1 MKQSKPK
8 NQSHASMK
16 TDLTLE
22 SEEDSNDHSFHSSKS
37 DLIRVTES
45 INLVAEAFIDQQN
58 RSFPLF
64 EYDSE
69 EILSDRHISQCYFD
83 PLNEPELEDLSSE
96 NFCPKVPEIRL
107 NINAMS
113 NIELALETSYSWET
127 KNGQSCATEGKNDYF
142 NESIDRPN
150 GSSPDRLFLLE
161 LEPII
166 DLNDSGPECME
177 PMYAKEQRTC
187 ASQRMDIEDTLSH
200 SNSQSEILMKNLL
213 DQQSMNSRR
222 NSIESIQSEILNFCS
237 TQMTK
242 YKLCKNG
249 LESVTN
255 FLWEDFQSSDQPGY
269 SCSDLLCRTL
279 LDQFIAK
286 RQKAKPLRNEQL
298 IKKVLNY
305 SFKFLLKS
313 FRHTHFKE
321 SRISSSIVKQQ
332 FVESLTSDPQ
342 SFDQLCRPG
351 FRKTV
356 HSSSELLTYNTT
368 FFKRIGA
375 YPRFVEKLLH
385 AVNHFE
391 ALAESIFAK
400 EMREFCNALSVWLDS
415 NPQLDKG
422 QAVWMFFNGK
432 GKIKADR
439 LVKLPWTRS
448 QYRLASDLVR
458 GKLLK
463 FTASA

>member
-1 MKQSKPK
+1 MKQLKPK
-8 NQSHASMK
+8 NQSQASMK

-45 INLVAEAFIDQQN
+45 INLAAEAFIDQQN

-69 EILSDRHISQCYFD
+69 EILSDRHISHCYFD

-96 NFCPKVPEIRL
+96 NFCPKVSETRL

-127 KNGQSCATEGKNDYF
+127 KNGQSCANEGKNDYF
-142 NESIDRPN
+142 DESIHRPSE
-150 GSSPDRLFLLE
+150 SSPDRLFLLE

-166 DLNDSGPECME
+166 DLNMSGPEST
-177 PMYAKEQRTC
+177 EQIEFKDHPTC
-187 ASQRMDIEDTLSH
+187 ASQRMDLEDTLSQ
-200 SNSQSEILMKNLL
+200 SNSYSDVLMRHLL
-213 DQQSMNSRR
+213 DQQIMGSRR
-222 NSIESIQSEILNFCS
+222 NSIEGIQSDILYFCS

-242 YKLCKNG
+242 YKLCRQG
-249 LESVTN
+249 LESVTSL
-255 FLWEDFQSSDQPGY
+255 LWEDPNQPDRPGY
-269 SCSDLLCRTL
+269 ACPDSFCRSL
-279 LDQFIAK
+279 LDQFISK

-298 IKKVLNY
+298 IKKVLNF

-321 SRISSSIVKQQ
+321 SRVASAIIKQR
-332 FVESLTSDPQ
+332 FVESLTHDPQ
-342 SFDQLCRPG
+342 PFVQLCRPG

-356 HSSSELLTYNTT
+356 NVSHDLLTYNTT
-368 FFKRIGA
+368 FFKRIAA
-375 YPRFVEKLLH
+375 YPKFVERLVY
-385 AVNHFE
+385 AVDHFE
-391 ALAESIFAK
+391 ASAESIFVK
-400 EMREFCNALSVWLDS
+400 EMRDFCNGLNLWLDG
-415 NPQLDKG
+415 NPQIDR
-422 QAVWMFFNGK
+422 QEAVRTFFNGK
-432 GKIKADR
+432 GKIKVDR

-448 QYRLASDLVR
+448 QYRLACDIVR

-463 FTASA
+463 FTSSA